1 MRPSTLTADPMLEG
15 TKTSVLCLW
24 AYRWHLFP
32 VLGAITGRCKGNGT
46 PGCPLPA
53 AVGAEIHRASGVEDQ
68 EVPNICEEGHHFV
81 TELLLFSCP
90 SFLGS
95 PVAKS
100 SAACPPGPG
109 GMTHSLRS
117 CRPLPDSAGD
127 AARPCSFPLVSAG
140 WASQRAC
147 NLSHKGP

>member
-1 MRPSTLTADPMLEG
+1 MRPSTLTADLMLEG
-15 TKTSVLCLW
+15 TKASVLCLW

-32 VLGAITGRCKGNGT
+32 SLAVLGVITGRCKGNGT

-81 TELLLFSCP
+81 TELLFFSCP
-90 SFLGS
+90 LFLGS

-140 WASQRAC
+140 
-147 NLSHKGP
+147 